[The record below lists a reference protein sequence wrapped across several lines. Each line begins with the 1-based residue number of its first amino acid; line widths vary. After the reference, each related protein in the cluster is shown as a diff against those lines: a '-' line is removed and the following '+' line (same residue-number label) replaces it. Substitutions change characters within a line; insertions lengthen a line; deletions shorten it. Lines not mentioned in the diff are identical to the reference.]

1 MYDEIL
7 FPQLVSAK
15 CIAFHYKT
23 SKYNTKVKSD
33 DKCHICRSVFTGLYL
48 IKLTTNQGDISKLCL
63 CLFVCFS
70 CRELLRFWKFSAI
83 SVNSETHGG
92 HFMAAW
98 RYWKSKGPFITL
110 PPCPRAQQIRL
121 SRKVIPI
128 CKVITLYKF
137 CDSLL

>member
-1 MYDEIL
+1 MKFSFLNL
-7 FPQLVSAK
+7 FQLNVSHFIIK
-15 CIAFHYKT
+15 QVNIIPKWSLMINIIFVDQYLQDYIW
-23 SKYNTKVKSD
+23 SSWLRIKVTYQNY
-33 DKCHICRSVFTGLYL
+33 VF
-48 IKLTTNQGDISKLCL
+48 
-63 CLFVCFS
+63 LFVCFS

-98 RYWKSKGPFITL
+98 RYWKSKGPFIAL

>member
-33 DKCHICRSVFTGLYL
+33 DKYHICRAVFTGLYL

-63 CLFVCFS
+63 CLFVCFL

-92 HFMAAW
+92 HFMAGW
-98 RYWKSKGPFITL
+98 RSWKSKG
-110 PPCPRAQQIRL
+110 QG
-121 SRKVIPI
+121 PI
-128 CKVITLYKF
+128 YCATSMPESPANKIKIIEKSNTHL
-137 CDSLL
+137 